1 MKQPDT
7 LDLPPATADDRR
19 ADAAPSQTWRK
30 HWPAPVSLVL
40 AVVYWIYL
48 NEQVTRE
55 ESAKVAIEMVN
66 RRSDLAQKAL
76 NIRTP
81 GPEYV
86 ITKIRDDSDKELD
99 PETTKVLFKF
109 QGPGGYFKSIETQ
122 LTLIVD
128 VEIEK
133 AVGVVD
139 RRETR
144 FRFTLNDVKDAKGEL
159 TGFITEMKPDAITV
173 YVQRARTETLGLDP
187 AKVTIQHRDDG
198 EWDTRID
205 KDSLVFTPT
214 FAILN
219 GPVGELE
226 DIGDR
231 ADVFVMDIAD
241 KLLNAKSWRP
251 ERKAIPAQLRLKQT
265 WIDRGIRLVNQPT
278 ASVLVAPRAVMFN
291 NFKVAVT
298 TDWIASNLDRNE
310 FKVVE
315 SVEVDV
321 KSYNDRLTQILS
333 SPAKAKRWV
342 QEWVKC
348 TVFAREID
356 SGLDHSQK
364 DFTTYLMPHF
374 TVFDDRFK
382 DGRDVFI
389 IRRDQI
395 KVTRK
400 TP

>member
-1 MKQPDT
+1 
-7 LDLPPATADDRR
+7 
-19 ADAAPSQTWRK
+19 
-30 HWPAPVSLVL
+30 
-40 AVVYWIYL
+40 
-48 NEQVTRE
+48 
-55 ESAKVAIEMVN
+55 
-66 RRSDLAQKAL
+66 
-76 NIRTP
+76 
-81 GPEYV
+81 
-86 ITKIRDDSDKELD
+86 
-99 PETTKVLFKF
+99 
-109 QGPGGYFKSIETQ
+109 
-122 LTLIVD
+122 
-128 VEIEK
+128 
-133 AVGVVD
+133 
-139 RRETR
+139 
-144 FRFTLNDVKDAKGEL
+144 
-159 TGFITEMKPDAITV
+159 
-173 YVQRARTETLGLDP
+173 
-187 AKVTIQHRDDG
+187 QHRDDG